1 MLTMRPDI
9 SIGLGLECL
18 PTSSTT
24 EVIDFVFVSE
34 LINCGAGADLHATN
48 QIFVTAFVSFSLHY

>member
-24 EVIDFVFVSE
+24 EVIGFVFVSE
-34 LINCGAGADLHATN
+34 LNNCGAGADRHATN
-48 QIFVTAFVSFSLHY
+48 RIFVTTFVSFSLHY